1 MALDNRYVFRPY
13 RRKLSLE
20 SLRVVAYPILLAALG
35 GGILVLTGNAS
46 EAAVFAAVIGMILIP
61 VLLIVTATVLLSQRI
76 SVVSG
81 AEAVTKRSI
90 FGTRVCPRRELRA
103 IEYGLPL
110 RGTLPCKF
118 LRSDGQ
124 IAFRLSVTPFR
135 DLQGELG
142 NLALHLG
149 VPLRPDPTNKRFRL

>member
-1 MALDNRYVFRPY
+1 MALDNTYVFRPY

-20 SLRVVAYPILLAALG
+20 SLRVVAYPLLLGAVGGPILA
-35 GGILVLTGNAS
+35 LTGNGA
-46 EAAVFAAVIGMILIP
+46 EAAVFAAVIGVILIP
-61 VLLIVTATVLLSQRI
+61 VLLIVVATVLLSQRI
-76 SVVSG
+76 SVVSDS
-81 AEAVTKRSI
+81 EAVTKRSI
-90 FGTRVCPRRELRA
+90 FGTRVCRRRELQA
-103 IEYGLPL
+103 IEYGIPL

-142 NLALHLG
+142 GLAGHLE
-149 VPLRPDPTNKRFRL
+149 VPLRPDATNKRFRL